1 MGNLL
6 RKMPGGSRANLAAAR
21 VSVWLVLVL
30 WVGCATAA
38 DRGTTPAPVDA
49 VSAATSK
56 AASSRSTATSKPT
69 RKSRL
74 TAQQK
79 RNRAVQQTAERQERQ
94 CVRYRKQLE
103 RIEQQLDAGYRE
115 PKGNRLRQQ
124 RRELQSTLFR
134 ECR

>member
-6 RKMPGGSRANLAAAR
+6 REMPGGSRANLAAAK

-30 WVGCATAA
+30 WVGCATGA
-38 DRGTTPAPVDA
+38 DRGAVSAPVDA

-56 AASSRSTATSKPT
+56 TASSRSTASKPT

-79 RNRAVQQTAERQERQ
+79 RNRAVQQAAERQERQ
-94 CVRYRKQLE
+94 CVRYRKKLE